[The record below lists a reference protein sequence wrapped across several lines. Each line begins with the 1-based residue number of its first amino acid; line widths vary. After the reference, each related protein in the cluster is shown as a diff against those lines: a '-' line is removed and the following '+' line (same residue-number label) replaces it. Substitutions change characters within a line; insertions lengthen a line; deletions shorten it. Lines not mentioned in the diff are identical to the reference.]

1 MTDIRKVKLE
11 LLRSGPAH
19 NQLLSPL
26 TPYLALCGADGPVTV
41 NMPFEHRQLLSR
53 LDRLRYAT
61 NGSAI
66 AASQQEAEL
75 REMGEAIGRVLGEV
89 PALLSELSNARSE
102 GGRLV
107 HLRLSLSAFELGL
120 LPFEA
125 AVAPDGFPGS
135 GSPLFLQSRT
145 PITLT
150 REIRRGQPLGIQW
163 NRKPRILYAF
173 ATPDGLPRVPAQA
186 HLQAIRRALDP
197 WVKVR
202 DDPECR
208 LEEIKSMLTV
218 MPNASLEGI
227 RNACTVSEYTHVH
240 RACAVRWAV

>member
-1 MTDIRKVKLE
+1 MVEWRPSTRPRSAICLSCWTRLVLFRSKATVERSPDNSRMLSATVPASPIPKNNSRGRDMTDIRKVKLE

-89 PALLSELSNARSE
+89 PALLCELSNARTD
-102 GGRLV
+102 GRR
-107 HLRLSLSAFELGL
+107 LR
-120 LPFEA
+120 
-125 AVAPDGFPGS
+125 
-135 GSPLFLQSRT
+135 
-145 PITLT
+145 
-150 REIRRGQPLGIQW
+150 
-163 NRKPRILYAF
+163 
-173 ATPDGLPRVPAQA
+173 
-186 HLQAIRRALDP
+186 
-197 WVKVR
+197 
-202 DDPECR
+202 
-208 LEEIKSMLTV
+208 
-218 MPNASLEGI
+218 
-227 RNACTVSEYTHVH
+227 
-240 RACAVRWAV
+240 

>member
-1 MTDIRKVKLE
+1 MLSAMAPVCPISKNNSRGHDMSDIRKVKLE

-53 LDRLRYAT
+53 LDRLRYTA

-66 AASQQEAEL
+66 AAAQQEAEL

-125 AVAPDGFPGS
+125 GACPRRVSRAGGAVF
-135 GSPLFLQSRT
+135 SP
-145 PITLT
+145 
-150 REIRRGQPLGIQW
+150 
-163 NRKPRILYAF
+163 
-173 ATPDGLPRVPAQA
+173 
-186 HLQAIRRALDP
+186 
-197 WVKVR
+197 
-202 DDPECR
+202 
-208 LEEIKSMLTV
+208 
-218 MPNASLEGI
+218 
-227 RNACTVSEYTHVH
+227 
-240 RACAVRWAV
+240 